1 MNDKTW
7 KILEYAGVRNIEA
20 FDGMTAAEITESL
33 RFFYFEVCVNEPR
46 DYTMEDLKQA
56 GKEIAKELEKLPD
69 KAPLCW
75 CGAPMIAAGVGK
87 YPYPCKAQDK
97 HPDAMVYIGCE
108 AGHTSWTLKLE
119 TPKTRGTAPFKAV
132 NFDND
137 SLTTTQQ

>member
-1 MNDKTW
+1 MGTDIYLKVETPNR
-7 KILEYAGVRNIEA
+7 YG
-20 FDGMTAAEITESL
+20 TAP
-33 RFFYFEVCVNEPR
+33 FEVVPFNNDP
-46 DYTMEDLKQA
+46 
-56 GKEIAKELEKLPD
+56 
-69 KAPLCW
+69 PLCW
-75 CGAPMIAAGVGK
+75 CGAPMIAAGFGK
-87 YPYPCKAQDK
+87 YPYPCAAQKK